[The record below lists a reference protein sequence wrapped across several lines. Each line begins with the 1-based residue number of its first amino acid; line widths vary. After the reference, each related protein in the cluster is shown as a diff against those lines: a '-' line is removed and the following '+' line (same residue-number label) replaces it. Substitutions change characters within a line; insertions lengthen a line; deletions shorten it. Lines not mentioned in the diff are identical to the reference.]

1 MGFVG
6 ELVRARVTVK
16 LCPSQ
21 PFVDS
26 FSDPVSGVNRLRGY
40 THDKCAM
47 LLPRS

>member
-21 PFVDS
+21 PLVDS
-26 FSDPVSGVNRLRGY
+26 FSGLVSAVNGLSRY
-40 THDKCAM
+40 THGRYAM